1 MLERLLAE
9 EGVYTLRLNSVD
21 DRYYYVEILAMK
33 PGVNRNKWDFTLDGI
48 KKNGKTFAGM
58 PLLVAY
64 KGDKIGDGHNFDY
77 TYNRVTGEI
86 EADFRG
92 KDAERIVGEIPEDA
106 DIRVE
111 TINGEDWLILP
122 ARIWRYYAQQL
133 TNYIKDNKVMDVSV
147 EVEVA
152 EGYEVREDGTEVF
165 DEWTALGVTILGQG
179 VTPAIEGARL
189 RALAASDAYKTMRLK
204 AASYVPEKK
213 HNNGGIF
220 MNEALKK
227 MLSEAMKDYGTIVGF
242 SADGK
247 FASVLR
253 TNGVP
258 ALYPLANFNEKDGV
272 IQSLFV
278 NATISFSASI
288 EGEDGESAIVTC
300 AADECLSAAEA
311 EAEAAKQECEAA
323 KTECE
328 AAKEECAKA
337 NARVAELEKANAD
350 REMSETMAAFDNA
363 VAKYNNAAASNEQIT
378 EEEINTIHN
387 SIKEG
392 KITCKE
398 DAVGEFKKLA
408 YDKKEASAKKQV
420 KTFAWDNANGEEPLT
435 GVDAVIA
442 KFTN

>member
-9 EGVYTLRLNSVD
+9 EGVYKLLLNSVD

-33 PGVNRNKWDFTLDGI
+33 PGVNRNKWDFTLEGI

-58 PLLVAY
+58 PLLIAY

-86 EADFRG
+86 EADFRSA
-92 KDAERIVGEIPEDA
+92 DAERIVGEIPEDA
-106 DIRVE
+106 NIRVE
-111 TINGEDWLILP
+111 TILNEDWLVLP

-133 TNYIKDNKVMDVSV
+133 TNYIADNKAMDVSV

-189 RALAASDAYKTMRLK
+189 RALAASDEYKQMRFK
-204 AASYVPEKK
+204 AASYVPTTKT
-213 HNNGGIF
+213 NNGGIL
-220 MNEALKK
+220 MNEGLKK
-227 MLSEAMKDYGTIVGF
+227 QLSEAMKDYGTVVGF

-247 FASVLR
+247 YASVLR

-258 ALYPLANFNEKDGV
+258 ALYPLANFNAEDGV

-278 NATISFSASI
+278 NAAISFSASI
-288 EGEDGESAIVTC
+288 EGENGESEVVSCSAEGCI
-300 AADECLSAAEA
+300 SAAEA

-323 KTECE
+323 KQECE

-337 NARVAELEKANAD
+337 NARVEELEKANSE
-350 REMSETMAAFDNA
+350 RELSETMAAFDSA
-363 VAKYNNAAASNEQIT
+363 VRKHNKSASTAEQIT
-378 EEEINTIHN
+378 EDEINAIHN

-392 KITCKE
+392 KIANKE

-408 YDKKEASAKKQV
+408 YDKREASAKKQI
-420 KTFAWDNANGEEPLT
+420 KTFAWDSANGDEPVT

-442 KFTN
+442 QFTN